1 MLNSVKAMNDKETK
15 EYIDALK
22 ATALYR
28 RCRVFDADG
37 NFLDGGYIAGFTACG
52 AEAGGSVMAAVQTDT
67 GKRVFR
73 AWGSPRLE
81 VLEERESR
89 PGAVRRKGVPDP
101 SDLYKMA
108 EPYFENVGRKVTFAD
123 FGTAMWKGGVIE
135 DLCFGKGEGFF
146 YRIRYSVRFRP
157 ETCKRSVHAS
167 RLEIGETLPDVE
179 KMREKC
185 RRKFL
190 ARVKKAAAVRKT
202 PLDRAVA
209 AEKAVADA
217 RRLLEA
223 AERELAEARRE
234 AEKYLGGE
242 KDG

>member
-1 MLNSVKAMNDKETK
+1 MNDKETK

-22 ATALYR
+22 AAALYR

-89 PGAVRRKGVPDP
+89 PGAVRRKGTPDP

-108 EPYFENVGRKVTFAD
+108 EPYFENVGRKVTFANSR
-123 FGTAMWKGGVIE
+123 TAIRMVGIIE

-146 YRIRYSVRFRP
+146 YKIRYHLPHFQP
-157 ETCKRSVHAS
+157 ETYKRSVLS
-167 RLEIGETLPDVE
+167 PRLEIGETLPDGE

-242 KDG
+242 PVEINE